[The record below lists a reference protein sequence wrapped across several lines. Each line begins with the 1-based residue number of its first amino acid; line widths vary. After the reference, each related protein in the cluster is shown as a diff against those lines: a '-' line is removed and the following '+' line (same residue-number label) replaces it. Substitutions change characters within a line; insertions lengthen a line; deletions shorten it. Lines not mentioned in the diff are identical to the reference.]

1 MGHVPENRG
10 KRSPKGTLSVQYGE
24 TGEEE
29 VKGRKETDDCNDDP
43 CDFVV
48 DGKKEFDEAGK
59 EKEDSRVQ
67 EEGDVLND
75 PANMEPFNAV
85 KKKCANFDAIC
96 RRV

>member
-1 MGHVPENRG
+1 
-10 KRSPKGTLSVQYGE
+10 
-24 TGEEE
+24 
-29 VKGRKETDDCNDDP
+29 
-43 CDFVV
+43 
-48 DGKKEFDEAGK
+48 
-59 EKEDSRVQ
+59 VQ